1 LRHWG
6 LTGNLNISITQKHPS
21 WSHRLCL
28 HFLVRY
34 ILDSL
39 LQTNEKNDSMRH
51 HKLVNINVTDIAPSF
66 TLIEEYYVV
75 LELVINF

>member
-1 LRHWG
+1 
-6 LTGNLNISITQKHPS
+6 
-21 WSHRLCL
+21 
-28 HFLVRY
+28 VRY

-51 HKLVNINVTDIAPSF
+51 HKSVNINVTDIASSF